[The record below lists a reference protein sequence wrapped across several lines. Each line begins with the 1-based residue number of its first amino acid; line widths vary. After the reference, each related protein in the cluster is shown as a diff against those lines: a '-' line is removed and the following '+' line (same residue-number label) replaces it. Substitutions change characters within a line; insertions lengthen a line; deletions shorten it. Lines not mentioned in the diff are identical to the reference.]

1 MSLIEQ
7 IGEDYTKY
15 HNIVDVVAL
24 AGCNGLTLE
33 EGGKR
38 IHEGVLYEL
47 ENGNEKI
54 NGETNQVR
62 ETQAIYISMHSL
74 QKDIEHYNK
83 LK

>member
-1 MSLIEQ
+1 MSIIEQ

-47 ENGNEKI
+47 ENG
-54 NGETNQVR
+54 
-62 ETQAIYISMHSL
+62 
-74 QKDIEHYNK
+74 
-83 LK
+83 

>member
-1 MSLIEQ
+1 MKIVEQ
-7 IGEDYTKY
+7 IGDDYTKY

-54 NGETNQVR
+54 TGETTQIK
-62 ETQAIYISMHSL
+62 ETQAIYISMHNL
-74 QKDIEHYNK
+74 QQDIEHYNK

>member
-1 MSLIEQ
+1 MIIDQ
-7 IGEDYTKY
+7 IGDDYTKY

-24 AGCNGLTLE
+24 AGVNGLTLE

-38 IHEGVLYEL
+38 IHEGVMYEL
-47 ENGNEKI
+47 ENGNEKMT
-54 NGETNQVR
+54 GETTQIK
-62 ETQAIYISMHSL
+62 ETQAIYISMHNL

>member
-1 MSLIEQ
+1 MSIIEQ

-33 EGGKR
+33 R